1 MTFEDDA
8 RKEKDPQW
16 ISPHDK
22 WRLFN
27 PQQDACQLSPE
38 KPSPE
43 NEPCPL
49 ILLNLP
55 FFLTERK
62 PSEASGKH
70 NQIVRRLFNV

>member
-1 MTFEDDA
+1 MTFEDDT
-8 RKEKDPQW
+8 RPEKYPQV

-27 PQQDACQLSPE
+27 PQQDACQPSSE

-43 NEPCPL
+43 NDPYPL
-49 ILLNLP
+49 ILLNLSL
-55 FFLTERK
+55 FLTERK

-70 NQIVRRLFNV
+70 NQIVRRLFKA